1 MKQIAVGFTIDIEEK
16 NDNSYLSAGEMPLPA
31 LYLLMSALFFLSG
44 CFWVFILR
52 KNGSEQVGR
61 VRFVWQSACSNSVL
75 KLSVYNFFDQLLLIP
90 KSMEA

>member
-1 MKQIAVGFTIDIEEK
+1 MEEEKVRVSFDIDIEEK

-52 KNGSEQVGR
+52 KNGAEQVLPT
-61 VRFVWQSACSNSVL
+61 FSNVIFRAVTL
-75 KLSVYNFFDQLLLIP
+75 RR
-90 KSMEA
+90 